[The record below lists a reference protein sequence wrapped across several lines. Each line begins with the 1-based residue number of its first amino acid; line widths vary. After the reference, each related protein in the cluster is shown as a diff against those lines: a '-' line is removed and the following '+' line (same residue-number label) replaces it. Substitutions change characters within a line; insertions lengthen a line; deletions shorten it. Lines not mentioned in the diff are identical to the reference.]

1 MIISRTEFLRQA
13 DLDGDTLEIWIREE
27 WIVPH
32 APTAQDPH
40 APTAQEPHA
49 PTAQENETEP
59 AFTEADLARARLIR
73 ELKRDFGVND
83 EGIGV
88 ILNLLDQV
96 HGLRG
101 ALAAMC
107 ARKD

>member
-13 DLDGDTLEIWIREE
+13 DLDGDTLEVWIREE
-27 WIVPH
+27 WIVPY
-32 APTAQDPH
+32 
-40 APTAQEPHA
+40 A
-49 PTAQENETEP
+49 PTAQENETES

-73 ELKRDFGVND
+73 ELKRDLGVND

>member
-1 MIISRTEFLRQA
+1 MIFSRTEFLKRA
-13 DLDGDTLEIWIREE
+13 ALDGDTLEVWIREE

-32 APTAQDPH
+32 P
-40 APTAQEPHA
+40 
-49 PTAQENETEP
+49 ENHEP
-59 AFTEADLARARLIR
+59 AFTEADLARARLIH
-73 ELKRDFGVND
+73 ELKQDLGVND

-88 ILNLLDQV
+88 ILGLLDQV

-107 ARKD
+107 GRKD

>member
-32 APTAQDPH
+32 APTAQ
-40 APTAQEPHA
+40 EPHA
-49 PTAQENETEP
+49 PTAKENETEP

-107 ARKD
+107 ERKD